1 MKPPSSAAGSV
12 VEWEKACPHEV
23 LSRLTMEQNKVRSMT
38 AVFSISLDPPPK
50 GRPSH
55 LNGIIFFDRRHDG
68 PVVRIKGLGLFGYLL
83 FDLVQEKDSIE
94 IYIPSRNTLFRGKIN
109 NGKETG
115 YILENMTSLMFID
128 FSKAYVKDGATLSYK
143 NDMVILP
150 LATGEL
156 MVGRKDA
163 LLREWHRGKQ
173 VVLYDRYE
181 QKKGEPP
188 IPTLIRVITDG
199 GAQRAVCSLSQ
210 VCLNYS
216 MENVFDLSVYKARF
230 VKDLSDLDI

>member
-1 MKPPSSAAGSV
+1 
-12 VEWEKACPHEV
+12 
-23 LSRLTMEQNKVRSMT
+23 MT

>member
-1 MKPPSSAAGSV
+1 M
-12 VEWEKACPHEV
+12 EWEKARPHEV
-23 LSRLTMEQNKVRSMT
+23 LARLAIEQNKVRSLT

-55 LNGIIFFDRRHDG
+55 LNGIIFFDRRHNG
-68 PVVRIKGLGLFGYLL
+68 LVVRIKGLGLFGYLL
-83 FDLVQEKDSIE
+83 FDLVQKRDSIE
-94 IYIPSRNTLFRGKIN
+94 IYIPSRHTLFRGKIN
-109 NGKETG
+109 NEEKTG
-115 YILENMTSLMFID
+115 YILVDMTSLMFID

-143 NDMVILP
+143 NNMVIVP

-156 MVGRKDA
+156 MLGRKDA

-181 QKKGEPP
+181 QKEGEPP
-188 IPTLIRVITDG
+188 IPTLICVTTEG

-230 VKDLSDLDI
+230 VKDLSDLDM